1 MKHVIQIT
9 VTGLLHGRHA
19 VLEDNTII
27 QLRTNCDD
35 GPDPIVFPGTSHHAV
50 VIDAMRDRLSA
61 LQDEADQIELSLGEL
76 GIK

>member
-19 VLEDNTII
+19 VLEDNTIVR
-27 QLRTNCDD
+27 LRANRDD
-35 GPDPIVFPGTSHHAV
+35 GPDPIVAPGTCRHAV